1 MVAVLAA
8 ESGDP
13 HRSALLV
20 GASDQFR
27 SDRRIRSLPKFKHA
41 HALVVD
47 RLGTGYQPAHDAGAA
62 ISQQQ
67 VVILAAS
74 VVP

>member
-8 ESGDP
+8 ESGTP

-27 SDRRIRSLPKFKHA
+27 SDQRVRSRPEFKHA
-41 HALVVD
+41 HAWSS
-47 RLGTGYQPAHDAGAA
+47 TGSALATAGQDAGAA
-62 ISQQQ
+62 MFTQ
-67 VVILAAS
+67 VVILAES